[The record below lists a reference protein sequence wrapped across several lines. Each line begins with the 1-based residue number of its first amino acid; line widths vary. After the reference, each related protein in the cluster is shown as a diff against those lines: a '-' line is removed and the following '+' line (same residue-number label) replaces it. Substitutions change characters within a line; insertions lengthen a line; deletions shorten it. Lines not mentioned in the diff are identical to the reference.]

1 VVFTTSLDNFFCVA
15 RYMAAGVFSTCVK
28 TSSGCCA
35 DPVIYER
42 INDEMKKMDLGHS
55 SWCQRISWLSKEKV
69 AYVYNKHI
77 YFKMRSIFSL
87 FVGLLVTSVSVCM
100 CHLYIKLNP

>member
-1 VVFTTSLDNFFCVA
+1 
-15 RYMAAGVFSTCVK
+15 MAAGVFSTCVK

-42 INDEMKKMDLGHS
+42 INDEMKKWIWDTAPGVRESHGCPKKKSRMYITNISILG
-55 SWCQRISWLSKEKV
+55 CE
-69 AYVYNKHI
+69 A
-77 YFKMRSIFSL
+77 SL
-87 FVGLLVTSVSVCM
+87 FVGLLVASVSVCM